1 MYQIIFPSILKKKVT
16 FAVMKIIQILKID
29 ELSATP
35 KYQQLVN
42 LVLDAVQKGV
52 LKQGD
57 SMPSINEMSAMYDI
71 SRVTVEKGYNLLR
84 QQGVLAAFHGKGYF
98 IAGTKVSQELK
109 IFLMFNKLSAHKKL
123 IYDAFV
129 ETLGDKA
136 AIDFFIYNNNA
147 ALFSRLL
154 GRKKESNYSHYVII
168 PHFIE
173 GENNAYQLIDA
184 LPKQK
189 LILLDKNIPTLS
201 GEYGAVYEHFA
212 QDIFQALS
220 QALEPLQKY
229 HTLKLIFP
237 ENSYHSK
244 EIIEGFTAF
253 CQNFAYH
260 YKIVANILQEPIQK
274 GEVYINL
281 MEDDLVL
288 LLEKIMDLN
297 LQIGSEVGIIS
308 YNETKVKKFIMNGL
322 TTISTDFR
330 AMGVAAATLVLNNSK
345 EKIKNPFLLRLRGSV

>member
-1 MYQIIFPSILKKKVT
+1 
-16 FAVMKIIQILKID
+16 MKIINILKID

-42 LVLDAVQKGV
+42 LVLDAVRKGV

-57 SMPSINEMSAMYDI
+57 SMPSINELSAMYDI

-84 QQGVLAAFHGKGYF
+84 QKGVLEAFHGKGYF
-98 IAGTKVSQELK
+98 VADTKVGQELK
-109 IFLMFNKLSAHKKL
+109 ICLMFNKLSAHKKI
-123 IYDAFV
+123 IYDALV

-136 AIDFFIYNNNA
+136 AVDFFIYNNNA

-154 GRKKESNYSHYVII
+154 GRKKESNYTHFVII

-173 GENNAYQLIDA
+173 GEENAYQLINA
-184 LPKQK
+184 LPKEK
-189 LILLDKNIPTLS
+189 LILLDKNIKGIS
-201 GEYGAVYEHFA
+201 GDFGAVYENFSN
-212 QDIFQALS
+212 DIFKALT

-237 ENSYHSK
+237 ENSYYPT

-253 CQNFAYH
+253 CQNYAYT
-260 YKIVANILQEPIQK
+260 YSIVHDILQEKINV

-281 MEDDLVL
+281 MEDDLVC
-288 LLEKIMDLN
+288 LLEKTMDLN
-297 LQIGSEVGIIS
+297 LQIGTDIGIIS
-308 YNETKVKKFIMNGL
+308 YNETSVKRFIMNGL
-322 TTISTDFR
+322 TTISTDFK
-330 AMGVAAATLVLNNSK
+330 AMGIATAELILTKSK
-345 EKIKNPFLLRLRGSV
+345 AHVENPFYLTLRGSL